1 MQGVLL
7 HTLKVPL
14 GDNDHVQMNISFKV
28 NKSKKKKRVP
38 LTLNIYITKTLFEYL
53 VKLFSSKELRCMKIL
68 EARISVVERLLGI

>member
-28 NKSKKKKRVP
+28 NKSKKKKSP
-38 LTLNIYITKTLFEYL
+38 PYFKYIHH
-53 VKLFSSKELRCMKIL
+53 
-68 EARISVVERLLGI
+68 